1 MIKKGTKKRL
11 IQKKKL
17 DYVLYKYTICKRDQN
32 GYKIVSKATRTRYRI
47 KKRKFFLSSES
58 LEEKNRRLKD
68 LEEEN
73 INLNGLEE
81 GINLNGFEEEA
92 IISEEDNIQVVFT
105 DHTDSIHLDIM
116 TEETIISEEHDTQAF
131 FTSMLSDD
139 TDSSQSGSQGNDFKC
154 LMICL
159 FLIINKTYFFQIM
172 LLILKYNYLP
182 VLAKH
187 YVC

>member
-1 MIKKGTKKRL
+1 MTKKGTKKRS
-11 IQKKKL
+11 IQKRKP
-17 DYVLYKYTICKRDQN
+17 DYVLCKCTICKRDQN
-32 GYKIVSKATRTRYRI
+32 GYKIVSKATRTQHRI
-47 KKRKFFLSSES
+47 KERKFFSSPES
-58 LEEKNRRLKD
+58 LEGENRRLKD

-81 GINLNGFEEEA
+81 DINLNGFEEEA
-92 IISEEDNIQVVFT
+92 TISEEDNIQVVFS
-105 DHTDSIHLDIM
+105 DHTDSIHLSIM
-116 TEETIISEEHDTQAF
+116 AEETIISEEHDTQAF
-131 FTSMLSDD
+131 FASMLSDD
-139 TDSSQSGSQGNDFKC
+139 TDSSQSGSQGDDFKC